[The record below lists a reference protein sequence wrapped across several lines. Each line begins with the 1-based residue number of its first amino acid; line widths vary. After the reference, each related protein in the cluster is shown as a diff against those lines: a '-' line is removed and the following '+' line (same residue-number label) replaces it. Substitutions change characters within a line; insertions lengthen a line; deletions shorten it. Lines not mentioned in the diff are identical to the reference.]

1 MRNIGRNRRSL
12 VGMRNIGAA
21 MTALAIVHSAPA
33 LAQDESVS
41 PAAASEAAANDQIV
55 VTGTRIVRD
64 GFQAPTPLT
73 VLGETEIQN
82 SSPTNNIA
90 DFVNTLPSLAG

>member
-55 VTGTRIVRD
+55 VTGSRVVRD
-64 GFQAPTPLT
+64 GFQAPA
-73 VLGETEIQN
+73 ETRM
-82 SSPTNNIA
+82 S
-90 DFVNTLPSLAG
+90 